1 MQPRL
6 CEQKGYK
13 GVLECRV
20 YTSNFYMSQKARQA
34 YITHCKLH
42 CLEKMGMVTY
52 LGVNMH
58 TLCVT
63 TVIILQNV
71 TNIMATT
78 HVKRKWDL
86 DCLKSGS
93 GRETKETLTCAV
105 PAHATQMNDHWYE
118 EKGGQPR
125 LFCILGQ
132 GVWGLGVRGC
142 SWSGLSGCGGK
153 LCP

>member
-1 MQPRL
+1 M
-6 CEQKGYK
+6 
-13 GVLECRV
+13 
-20 YTSNFYMSQKARQA
+20 ARQA
-34 YITHCKLH
+34 YIKHGNLH
-42 CLEKMGMVTY
+42 CLEKMGMVMH
-52 LGVNMH
+52 LEVKMH

-78 HVKRKWDL
+78 LVKRKWVL

-93 GRETKETLTCAV
+93 RRETKETLTCAV
-105 PAHATQMNDHWYE
+105 FAHATQMNVRWYK

-132 GVWGLGVRGC
+132 GVWGLGVCGC
-142 SWSGLSGCGGK
+142 SWSGLSGCGEK